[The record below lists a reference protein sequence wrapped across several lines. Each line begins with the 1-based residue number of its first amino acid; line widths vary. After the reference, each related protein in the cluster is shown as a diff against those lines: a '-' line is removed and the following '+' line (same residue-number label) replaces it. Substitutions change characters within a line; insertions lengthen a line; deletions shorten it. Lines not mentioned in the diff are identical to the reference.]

1 MLYILYDIILLE
13 PSMFFQY
20 DMWLGDYDCNYVM
33 WYVTVLWHHTV
44 TLTLTLSS
52 KIENKEKENRN

>member
-13 PSMFFQY
+13 PSMSFQY
-20 DMWLGDYDCNYVM
+20 NMWLGDYDCDYVM
-33 WYVTVLWHHTV
+33 WYVTVLWQCDV

-52 KIENKEKENRN
+52 KIENKKNKKNN